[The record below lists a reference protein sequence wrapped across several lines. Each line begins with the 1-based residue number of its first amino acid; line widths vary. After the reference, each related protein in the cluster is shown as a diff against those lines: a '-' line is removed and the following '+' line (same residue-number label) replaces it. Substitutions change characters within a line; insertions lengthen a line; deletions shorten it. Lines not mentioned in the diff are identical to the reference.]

1 MKFLVALVSIMASVD
16 DSSMVSVIFRL
27 IGSMMHFRSSLR
39 ERMMSLHSISFS
51 HLGWHSLWESGLSAA
66 SASVRSGFGLL
77 CRVYVHQDGVTW

>member
-1 MKFLVALVSIMASVD
+1 MKFLVALVSTMASVD

-27 IGSMMHFRSSLR
+27 IGSMMHIRSSLR

-51 HLGWHSLWESGLSAA
+51 HLGRHGLWGSGLSAA
-66 SASVRSGFGLL
+66 SESVRSGFGLP